1 MDIISFTYTFTFPD
15 GEKEE
20 FFLEI
25 DHENFELT
33 GNIPDN
39 LPAWTKLTYHQ
50 CPHCPL
56 DVSTHPYCPL
66 AANQVTIVKRL
77 SSFLPYQKVS
87 LSVTAGERT
96 ILQETTIQAAV
107 GSLMGLIMPTS
118 GCPYTAYFK
127 PMARF
132 HLPLAGSAET
142 IYRSVSMYIMAQF
155 FLHEQNQ
162 QLLQDGMEDVDFA
175 MSGLAR
181 IYENIHTVNTA
192 LAERFLAA
200 SKKDSSVD
208 AIVQLDIYAMT
219 FLGIL
224 DEPLEELRP
233 LFNAYFA
240 ESN

>member
-1 MDIISFTYTFTFPD
+1 MDTVSFTYTFTFPD

-25 DHENFELT
+25 DPKKFELV
-33 GNIPDN
+33 GNIPDS
-39 LPAWTKLTYHQ
+39 LPSWTKLTYHQ

-66 AANQVTIVKRL
+66 AANQVSIVKRL
-77 SSFLPYQKVS
+77 SSFLPYQKVH
-87 LSVTAGERT
+87 LDVKTGERT
-96 ILQETTIQAAV
+96 ISQDSTIQAAV
-107 GSLMGLIMPTS
+107 GSLMGLIMPIS

-142 IYRSVSMYIMAQF
+142 IYRSTSMYIMAQF
-155 FLHEQNQ
+155 FLHEQNR
-162 QLLQDGMEDVDFA
+162 QLMQDFADDVDFA

-233 LFNAYFA
+233 LFSAYFN
-240 ESN
+240 EK

>member
-1 MDIISFTYTFTFPD
+1 MDSITFTYMFTFPD
-15 GEKEE
+15 GLKEE
-20 FFLEI
+20 FVLKI
-25 DHENFELT
+25 DPQNFELID
-33 GNIPDN
+33 NIPSD

-56 DVSTHPYCPL
+56 DETKHPHCPL
-66 AANQVTIVKRL
+66 AANLLPIVKRL
-77 SSFLPYQKVS
+77 SNFLPYQKVH
-87 LSVTAGERT
+87 LDVRTNERT
-96 ILQETTIQAAV
+96 ISQDTTIQAAV
-107 GSLMGLIMPTS
+107 GSLMGLVMPTS
-118 GCPYTAYFK
+118 GCPHTAYFK

-155 FLHEQNQ
+155 FLHEKNQ
-162 QLLQDGMEDVDFA
+162 QLLQDDLEDVDFA
-175 MSGLAR
+175 MSGLAQ
-181 IYENIHTVNTA
+181 IYENIHMVNTA

-224 DEPLEELRP
+224 DEPLDELRP
-233 LFNAYFA
+233 LFSAYL
-240 ESN
+240 NDL